1 MYLFRVANTS
11 PDPND
16 HNDNIVDFV
25 FQERRQQQ
33 RQPEQKRL
41 HEEASLGSV
50 LSSAPELAV
59 QRHAEDVDVQ
69 VFESLTFRKCHK

>member
-33 RQPEQKRL
+33 QQWQPEQKRL

-50 LSSAPELAV
+50 LSSAPELAL

-69 VFESLTFRKCHK
+69 VFEFISKMS

>member
-59 QRHAEDVDVQ
+59 QRHAKDVDVQ
-69 VFESLTFRKCHK
+69 VF

>member
-33 RQPEQKRL
+33 WQPEQKRL

-59 QRHAEDVDVQ
+59 QRHAKDVDVQ
-69 VFESLTFRKCHK
+69 VF

>member
-59 QRHAEDVDVQ
+59 QRLAKDVDVQ
-69 VFESLTFRKCHK
+69 VF